1 LKVKGE
7 IRGGDAA
14 EDPAAGSSV
23 GLTTATARMLL
34 APTDAGGALADQVAR
49 RLGHAIRLGLLIDGD
64 RLPAE
69 AQLAAQ
75 VGVSTV
81 TLREALSALREQGL
95 VVTRRG
101 RGGGTFVRAPADARE
116 PLRQFGVH
124 ELQELGDQRAAI
136 RGAAARL
143 AAQRALDEEV
153 ERLEE
158 QLERLEAA
166 STASERRRAD
176 TQLTIAIAGA
186 AQSSRLTR
194 EEARLRAEVGDLLGL
209 ELSEAEYSAIVRER
223 RRLVEAIK
231 RRRPD
236 RARNLAEAQVAAETA
251 RLVTLRFQLEEP
263 DVDGPKTKAGVE
275 FSAHQPEVLAEVTAE
290 VEGIFAE
297 LAGLAAAFG
306 RLGGGGEGRS
316 LAIDDLAELRPTIFS
331 ILDAGKGLVSGAG
344 VVVTPGLLADHDR
357 WLEWWS
363 HTAAH
368 TRPEPLRV
376 NLDPD
381 APDFYDYTTAD
392 WFATPRTT
400 LAPHLAGPF
409 VDYDCTN
416 TYALTLS
423 TPILRDHHFLG
434 VAAADVLVASLERHI
449 VPRLAALD
457 RPVALTT
464 AAGRVIA
471 SNDPELVAG
480 QRLPTNHAAPPAKPA
495 DPVATLRLVEL

>member
-1 LKVKGE
+1 LNVKTE
-7 IRGGDAA
+7 TEGD
-14 EDPAAGSSV
+14 DPAEVTGRGSV

-34 APTDAGGALADQVAR
+34 APTEAGGALADQVAR
-49 RLGHAIRLGLLIDGD
+49 RLGRAIRLGLLIDGD

-69 AQLAAQ
+69 ARLAAQ

-81 TLREALSALREQGL
+81 TLREALSTLREQGL
-95 VVTRRG
+95 VETRRG

-143 AAQRALDEEV
+143 AAQRALDEEI

-158 QLERLEAA
+158 QLERLETAG
-166 STASERRRAD
+166 TASERRRAD

-209 ELSEAEYSAIVRER
+209 ELSEAEYAGIVRER

-251 RLVTLRFQLEEP
+251 RLVALRFHLEKHG
-263 DVDGPKTKAGVE
+263 VDGPKTALYQR
-275 FSAHQPEVLAEVTAE
+275 FSAHQHEVLGEVTE
-290 VEGIFAE
+290 DLELIFGE
-297 LAGLAAAFG
+297 LAGLAAGFG
-306 RLGGGGEGRS
+306 GLRGGGGA
-316 LAIDDLAELRPTIFS
+316 LAVDDLAALRPTIFS
-331 ILDAGKGLVSGAG
+331 ILDAAKGLVSGAG
-344 VVVTPGLLADHDR
+344 VVVAPGLLADRDR

-363 HTAAH
+363 VPAAGA
-368 TRPEPLRV
+368 RPEPLRV

-381 APDFYDYTTAD
+381 APDFYDYTAAD
-392 WFATPRTT
+392 WFATPRAT

-423 TPILRDHHFLG
+423 TPILGDGEFLG
-434 VAAADVLVASLERHI
+434 VAAADVLVASLERHL
-449 VPRLAALD
+449 VPRLADLG

-471 SNDPELVAG
+471 SNAPELVAG
-480 QRLPTNHAAPPAKPA
+480 QRLPPEREAPPTEPH
-495 DPVATLRLVEL
+495 DPVKSLRLVEL

>member
-1 LKVKGE
+1 M
-7 IRGGDAA
+7 RSGDAA

-49 RLGHAIRLGLLIDGD
+49 RLGRAIRLGLLIDGD

-81 TLREALSALREQGL
+81 TLREALSTLREQGL

-143 AAQRALDEEV
+143 AAQRALDEEI

-209 ELSEAEYSAIVRER
+209 ELSEAEYAKIVRER

-251 RLVTLRFQLEEP
+251 RLVALRFQLERP
-263 DVDGPKTKAGVE
+263 DVDGPKTQAGVE
-275 FSAHQPEVLAEVTAE
+275 FSAHRPEVLAEVAAE

-297 LAGLAAAFG
+297 LAGLAAAFD
-306 RLGGGGEGRS
+306 RLGGGEGGA
-316 LAIDDLAELRPTIFS
+316 LAVDDLAELRPTIFS

-344 VVVTPGLLADHDR
+344 VVVAPGLLSDRDR

-363 HTAAH
+363 LAAAR

-423 TPILRDHHFLG
+423 TPILRDREFLG

-449 VPRLAALD
+449 VPRLADLD

-480 QRLPTNHAAPPAKPA
+480 QRLPTEGVAPPAKPA

>member
-1 LKVKGE
+1 MKVKAKL
-7 IRGGDAA
+7 DD
-14 EDPAAGSSV
+14 DPAAASSV

-81 TLREALSALREQGL
+81 TLREALSTLREQGL

-143 AAQRALDEEV
+143 AAQRALDEEI

-209 ELSEAEYSAIVRER
+209 ELSEAEYSEIVRER

-231 RRRPD
+231 RRHPNK
-236 RARNLAEAQVAAETA
+236 ARELAEAQVAAETA
-251 RLVTLRFQLEEP
+251 RLVALRFQLEEP
-263 DVDGPKTKAGVE
+263 DVDGPKTGHMGKS
-275 FSAHQPEVLAEVTAE
+275 SARQPEVLAEVTAD

-297 LAGLAAAFG
+297 LARLAGAFG
-306 RLGGGGEGRS
+306 GLGDGGGGT
-316 LAIDDLAELRPTIFS
+316 LAVDDLAELRPTIFS

-344 VVVTPGLLADHDR
+344 VVVAPGLLADRDR

-363 HTAAH
+363 LTTAS

-423 TPILRDHHFLG
+423 TPILRDREFLG

-449 VPRLAALD
+449 VPRLADLD

-480 QRLPTNHAAPPAKPA
+480 QRLPTADVPASAKPA